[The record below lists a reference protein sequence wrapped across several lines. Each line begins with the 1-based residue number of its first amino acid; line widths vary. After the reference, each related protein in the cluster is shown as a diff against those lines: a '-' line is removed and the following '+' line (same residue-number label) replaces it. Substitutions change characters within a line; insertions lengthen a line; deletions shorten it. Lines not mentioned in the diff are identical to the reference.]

1 MNNPAYMGTP
11 INDQPWNQQA
21 NQFGSFIT
29 VMVSGEAGAAA
40 YPVAAGNT
48 VLLIDFD
55 SGKFWLKSTDGNR
68 IPQPL
73 RKFKFEEE
81 VPQPTQIQN
90 GAAVTRE
97 EFQQLSDK
105 LDKLI
110 DGLGGA

>member
-1 MNNPAYMGTP
+1 MNQSFMPSPNS
-11 INDQPWNQQA
+11 DWNQP
-21 NQFGSFIT
+21 NQYGSFIA

-55 SGKFWLKSTDGNR
+55 GKTFWLKSTDANR

-73 RKFKFEEE
+73 RKFEFNE
-81 VPQPTQIQN
+81 VIQSPNQQIQN
-90 GAAVTRE
+90 GDAVTRE
-97 EFQQLSDK
+97 EFMKLSEK